1 MFAMM
6 ISIFISALAL
16 LPTINPPVPQN
27 IQIQTG
33 SVCSRQYIEEDDI
46 VRTTVQTKGGK
57 VFLNDYT
64 APTGSAILL
73 LLDNNGTATLED
85 DNILYAIAITNFN
98 QKEAL

>member
-1 MFAMM
+1 MFAM
-6 ISIFISALAL
+6 ISILIFALTL

-46 VRTTVQTKGGK
+46 VQTTIQTKGGE